1 MEWDGKLGASN
12 VNVACWRKPRS
23 ASYGRVFLG
32 AIVPDAES
40 DLGCGDRMLGG
51 EMSLKRAKLDPV
63 GEIV

>member
-1 MEWDGKLGASN
+1 MGNPAAGDSGVEW
-12 VNVACWRKPRS
+12 RQPRS

-51 EMSLKRAKLDPV
+51 ELSLKRAKLDPV
-63 GEIV
+63 GEIVK